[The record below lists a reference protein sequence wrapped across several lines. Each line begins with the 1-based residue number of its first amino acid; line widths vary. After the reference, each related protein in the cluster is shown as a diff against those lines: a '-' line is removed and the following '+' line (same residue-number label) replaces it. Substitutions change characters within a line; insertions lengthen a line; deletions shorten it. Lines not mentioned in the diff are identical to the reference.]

1 MKLVKLFNKLSAVAL
16 AASLVV
22 GFASCST
29 TTDDPFNPNAPL
41 TLEEY
46 VKSEIKKAIENGGAQ
61 AKPEDPSKLE
71 FESRTSLMDK
81 IQLNNDKTEDAW
93 GNGTKISSANPLQAS
108 EGYGWDK
115 ENGQISLPFAYDAGY
130 FGENT
135 HIIIEADDSALNYNA
150 DAAIKIEFKVENPS
164 TGHSNEMNITSKF
177 KDGVAIIPISE
188 IGFTD
193 SCQFLLTFRAK
204 GTVTI
209 TKIEMAKA
217 KGQSAPETTPGEEQ
231 KPGENPTP
239 TPDEKPEPGKPSGSG
254 SLKEPKSLEFHVN
267 ANSTNAENTMIFV
280 KYDRSAYG
288 AEEEVKVTDAELNL
302 YINDVKVKTYN
313 EIVFALDEYGAEITS
328 RGGPIS
334 DPKAMKEYKAKL
346 SVGKAVKSG
355 ETVKIELVKASVVKV
370 GAASGKI
377 TLADL
382 QFALIDTDPSVDYYK
397 ELAPNAEQFQN
408 ICTAEDLTTGEDT
421 ESKPEPTPTPGEEE
435 KPGEKPEPGEE
446 SARPAIG
453 DVVYSATGDSLT
465 VVLPQNIYGEPAISH
480 GIQVTKV
487 GILPKG
493 AKAGETYK
501 IVLKGT
507 ASGAFSANVQFL
519 DKGWQGLGDEATV
532 ANFTTEDFNITAY
545 YTFGFDTEDGYM
557 FVIGNDDAECTEK
570 TLALTEFSITRENKP
585 AGGENNAGGE
595 GDNGA
600 GESTSKTYG
609 LCKKYTVTTTKDVA
623 AGNFAFVLQIDND
636 GEQSEDGLKIDVT
649 DFEMEVKVGNDEP
662 FTYKSDKIAMIPNQW
677 AYPNYGVTDCRF
689 KLDGEKT
696 IPSGTV
702 ITVQV
707 KKATVSN
714 KGKADSIIYI
724 FNEDGVDGQYGQYV
738 APSDNYKPI
747 FAANEI

>member
-46 VKSEIKKAIENGGAQ
+46 VKSEIKKAIDNGGAP
-61 AKPEDPSKLE
+61 AKPEDPSELE

-81 IQLNNDKTEDAW
+81 IQLNNEKTEDAW

-164 TGHSNEMNITSKF
+164 TKHSNEMNITSKF

-209 TKIEMAKA
+209 KNIDMAKA
-217 KGQSAPETTPGEEQ
+217 KGQSAPEPTPGEE
-231 KPGENPTP
+231 
-239 TPDEKPEPGKPSGSG
+239 EKPGKPSGSG

-302 YINDVKVKTYN
+302 YINDEKVKTYN
-313 EIVFALDEYGAEITS
+313 EIVFVLDEYGAEITS
-328 RGGPIS
+328 RGPIE

-370 GAASGKI
+370 GAASDKI
-377 TLADL
+377 TLANL
-382 QFALIDTDPSVDYYK
+382 QFALIDTDESVKYYK
-397 ELAPNAEQFQN
+397 ELAPNGEQFQN
-408 ICTAEDLTTGEDT
+408 ICTLEDLTTGEDT
-421 ESKPEPTPTPGEEE
+421 ESKPGEEQKPGENPTPTPD
-435 KPGEKPEPGEE
+435 EKPEPGEE

-465 VVLPQNIYGEPAISH
+465 VVLPQNIYGDPAISH

-519 DKGWQGLGDEATV
+519 NKGWQGLGDEATV

-570 TLALTEFSITRENKP
+570 TLTLTEFSITRENKP

-600 GESTSKTYG
+600 GESTSKKYG
-609 LCKKYTVTTTKDVA
+609 LCKKYTVTTTKEVA
-623 AGNFAFVLQIDND
+623 KGNFAFVLQIDND
-636 GEQSEDGLKIDVT
+636 GEQSADGLKIDVT
-649 DFEMEVKVGNDEP
+649 DFEMEVKVGNDKP
-662 FTYKSDKIAMIPNQW
+662 FTYSSDKIAMIPNE
-677 AYPNYGVTDCRF
+677 YSSPKFGKTDCRF

-724 FNEDGVDGQYGQYV
+724 FNEDSVDGQYGQYV
-738 APSDNYKPI
+738 AEADNYKSI
-747 FAANEI
+747 FAPAEI

>member
-46 VKSEIKKAIENGGAQ
+46 VKSEIKKAIDNGGATD
-61 AKPEDPSKLE
+61 KPEDPSK
-71 FESRTSLMDK
+71 
-81 IQLNNDKTEDAW
+81 
-93 GNGTKISSANPLQAS
+93 
-108 EGYGWDK
+108 
-115 ENGQISLPFAYDAGY
+115 
-130 FGENT
+130 
-135 HIIIEADDSALNYNA
+135 
-150 DAAIKIEFKVENPS
+150 
-164 TGHSNEMNITSKF
+164 
-177 KDGVAIIPISE
+177 
-188 IGFTD
+188 
-193 SCQFLLTFRAK
+193 
-204 GTVTI
+204 
-209 TKIEMAKA
+209 
-217 KGQSAPETTPGEEQ
+217 
-231 KPGENPTP
+231 
-239 TPDEKPEPGKPSGSG
+239 PGKPSGSG
-254 SLKEPKSLEFHVN
+254 SLKESKSLEFHVN
-267 ANSTNAENTMIFV
+267 ADSTNAENTMIFV

-313 EIVFALDEYGAEITS
+313 EIVFVLDEYGAEITS
-328 RGGPIS
+328 RGPIS

-346 SVGKAVKSG
+346 NVGKEVKSG
-355 ETVKIELVKASVVKV
+355 DTVKIELVKASVVKV
-370 GAASGKI
+370 GAASDKI

-382 QFALIDTDPSVDYYK
+382 QFALIDTDPAVDYYK

-408 ICTAEDLTTGEDT
+408 ICTLEDLTTGEDT
-421 ESKPEPTPTPGEEE
+421 ESKPEPTPT
-435 KPGEKPEPGEE
+435 PGEE

-465 VVLPQNIYGEPAISH
+465 VVLPQNIYGDPAISH

-507 ASGAFSANVQFL
+507 ASGEFSANVQFL
-519 DKGWQGLGDEATV
+519 NKGWQGLGDEATV

-570 TLALTEFSITRENKP
+570 TLTLTEFSITRENKP
-585 AGGENNAGGE
+585 AGGENN
-595 GDNGA
+595 NGA

-609 LCKKYTVTTTKDVA
+609 LCKKYTVTTTKDIV
-623 AGNFAFVLQIDND
+623 AGNFAFVLQIVND
-636 GEQSEDGLKIDVT
+636 GEQSADGLKIDVT
-649 DFEMEVKVGNDEP
+649 DFEMEVKVGDEDA
-662 FTYKSDKIAMIPNQW
+662 FTYSNPKIEMIPNPYAGV
-677 AYPNYGVTDCRF
+677 AYSLTDCRF
-689 KLDGEKT
+689 KLVADKA
-696 IPSGTV
+696 IPSRTV

-714 KGKADSIIYI
+714 KDKADSIIYV
-724 FNEDGVDGQYGQYV
+724 FNEDGVD
-738 APSDNYKPI
+738 NM
-747 FAANEI
+747 

>member
-239 TPDEKPEPGKPSGSG
+239 TPDEKPEPG
-254 SLKEPKSLEFHVN
+254 
-267 ANSTNAENTMIFV
+267 
-280 KYDRSAYG
+280 
-288 AEEEVKVTDAELNL
+288 
-302 YINDVKVKTYN
+302 
-313 EIVFALDEYGAEITS
+313 
-328 RGGPIS
+328 
-334 DPKAMKEYKAKL
+334 
-346 SVGKAVKSG
+346 
-355 ETVKIELVKASVVKV
+355 
-370 GAASGKI
+370 
-377 TLADL
+377 
-382 QFALIDTDPSVDYYK
+382 
-397 ELAPNAEQFQN
+397 
-408 ICTAEDLTTGEDT
+408 
-421 ESKPEPTPTPGEEE
+421 
-435 KPGEKPEPGEE
+435 EE

-519 DKGWQGLGDEATV
+519 NKGWQGLGDEATV

-570 TLALTEFSITRENKP
+570 TLTLTEFSITRENKP

-595 GDNGA
+595 GDNGE

-609 LCKKYTVTTTKDVA
+609 LCKKYTVTTTKDIA
-623 AGNFAFVLQIDND
+623 AGDFAFVLQIEND
-636 GEQSEDGLKIDVT
+636 GEKSEDGLKIDVT
-649 DFEMEVKVGNDEP
+649 DFEMEVKVGEEEP
-662 FTYKSDKIAMIPNQW
+662 FTFTRDKIAMIPNQW
-677 AYPNYGVTDCRF
+677 SSPAYGVTDCRF
-689 KLDGEKT
+689 KLDGEKD
-696 IPSGTV
+696 IPFGTK

-714 KGKADSIIYI
+714 KAKADSIIYV
-724 FNEDGVDGQYGQYV
+724 FNEDGVGGYDQYV
-738 APSDNYKPI
+738 SAEDNYKHI
-747 FAANEI
+747 FAPAEI